1 MPSKRKPGRPTKLTP
16 EVQQA
21 ICDALERG
29 EVHVHAIEHGGIGE
43 TTYYEWLAKGEE
55 GIKPYAE
62 FQAATTRAEARGR
75 KAIFDTIRSQAS
87 TDWRAGAWLLERR
100 YSEHYGKAA
109 RVDLN
114 VKGKVEIDHGLAE
127 SALEKI
133 EGEIAKAELK
143 GKEGEDGE

>member
-16 EVQQA
+16 EVQKA

-55 GIKPYAE
+55 GLKPYAE
-62 FQAATTRAEARGR
+62 FRAATMRAEARGR
-75 KAIFDTIRSQAS
+75 KKIFDQIQTQVEH
-87 TDWRAGAWLLERR
+87 DWRAGAWLLERR

-109 RVDLN
+109 RVDL
-114 VKGKVEIDHGLAE
+114 KVEGRVQVDHGLAQ
-127 SALEKI
+127 SALEKLAS
-133 EGEIAKAELK
+133 EVAKAELK
-143 GKEGEDGE
+143 GKEGENGE

>member
-1 MPSKRKPGRPTKLTP
+1 MSKRKPGRPTKLTS

-62 FQAATTRAEARGR
+62 FREATTRAEARGR
-75 KAIFDTIRSQAS
+75 KKIFDLIQTHVEL
-87 TDWRAGAWLLERR
+87 DWRAGAFLLERR
-100 YSEHYGKAA
+100 YPQHYGKAA

-114 VKGKVEIDHGLAE
+114 VKGKVEIDHGLAQ
-127 SALEKI
+127 SAIEKLA
-133 EGEIAKAELK
+133 GEIAKAELK
-143 GKEGEDGE
+143 GKEGEDV

>member
-1 MPSKRKPGRPTKLTP
+1 MTSKRKPGRPTKLTP

-62 FQAATTRAEARGR
+62 FRAATIRAESRGR
-75 KAIFDTIRSQAS
+75 KKIFDQIQAHAED
-87 TDWRAGAWLLERR
+87 DWRAGAFLLERR
-100 YSEHYGKAA
+100 YPQHYGKAA
-109 RVDLN
+109 RVDLT
-114 VKGKVEIDHGLAE
+114 VGGKVEIDHGLAQ
-127 SALEKI
+127 SALEKLR
-133 EGEIAKAELK
+133 GAVTKAEITH
-143 GKEGEDGE
+143 KEEEDE